1 MFTRVLGNFQRMG
14 QSRTHNM
21 LEEEEKI
28 NKLKDREKS
37 MRQLG
42 SEDLVTMVQV
52 DKETWLFKFTSK
64 EETERMMI
72 RSSMLYKT
80 GSMLQS
86 EGILTTV
93 ALQMKNWHKFSPD
106 QGLTDMRVQD
116 VALDKETK
124 QKSKYSTIS
133 KAV

>member
-86 EGILTTV
+86 
-93 ALQMKNWHKFSPD
+93 
-106 QGLTDMRVQD
+106 
-116 VALDKETK
+116 
-124 QKSKYSTIS
+124 
-133 KAV
+133 

>member
-1 MFTRVLGNFQRMG
+1 
-14 QSRTHNM
+14 
-21 LEEEEKI
+21 
-28 NKLKDREKS
+28 
-37 MRQLG
+37 
-42 SEDLVTMVQV
+42 MVQV

-80 GSMLQS
+80 RSMLQS

-93 ALQMKNWHKFSPD
+93 ALQMKNWHKLSPD